1 MAEQDNIKV
10 VQEAYASF
18 GRGDIEA
25 LFGSLDENVEW
36 VLPGEG
42 LIPQAGTYHGRDGV
56 ARFFQ
61 LLSETT
67 EFATFEPGEFVAQGD
82 HVVALGTY
90 KGSAR
95 ATGRTFEANWAMSF
109 VIRDGKVV
117 KFREYTDTGAIAP
130 AFAVSAAAS
139 A

>member
-25 LFGSLDENVEW
+25 LLGSLDENVEW

-42 LIPQAGTYHGRDGV
+42 LIPQAGTYRGRDGV

-61 LLSETT
+61 LLNETT
-67 EFATFEPGEFVAQGD
+67 EFAAFEPQEFLAQGD
-82 HVVALGTY
+82 RVIALGTY
-90 KGSAR
+90 KGKAR
-95 ATGRTFEANWAMSF
+95 ATGRPFESSWAMSF
-109 VIRDGKVV
+109 LLRDGKVL
-117 KFREYTDTGAIAP
+117 KFREYTDTGAIGS
-130 AFAVSAAAS
+130 AFAASTAAS